1 MSYTRLLY
9 HIVFRPHNSEPA
21 ITEKHEE
28 FLYRY
33 IWGFIKN
40 KGGVLYRIGGM
51 PDHIHLLVQLPA
63 TLSLSGF
70 MHDLKLA
77 THQFMRGHA
86 EEFPHFTS
94 WGKSYCALTCSESVK
109 DAVNAYI
116 KNQKAHHQKTN
127 FRDELL
133 ALLSENGVEVD
144 MRYLLQE

>member
-1 MSYTRLLY
+1 M
-9 HIVFRPHNSEPA
+9 
-21 ITEKHEE
+21 
-28 FLYRY
+28 
-33 IWGFIKN
+33 
-40 KGGVLYRIGGM
+40 YRIGGM

-63 TLSLSGF
+63 TLSLSDF

-86 EEFPHFTS
+86 EEFPRFTS

-133 ALLSENGVEVD
+133 ALLRENGVEVD